1 MSAPLAVLAMGN
13 PLLDMSVS
21 EAPELLEKYG
31 LKKNDAVLA
40 EGKQKEIYADLQE
53 NYKVLYVAGGAA
65 QNAARAAQYVLPT
78 GSTAYLGAVGS
89 DSLADQLR
97 AANDREGLQSA
108 YQVVTDKPTGACA
121 VIITDHDRSLCT
133 ELGAAESFSPAHL
146 DKPEIKDLIT
156 RAKSYYLGGFFLTH
170 GLESALKLAKQAS
183 ENNKPFA
190 MNLSAPFIPQFFKA
204 QVDELMPFVD
214 VLIGNESEAEAYAA
228 SHEWDTKDMATIAS
242 KLAELPKQNAAT
254 PRLVIITQGPS
265 STVVACAS
273 PSALGLS
280 ESPKTYAVEKLASA
294 QIVDT
299 NGAGDAFAGGF
310 LGARQLGKSIDEAI
324 QVGHR
329 MGAMCIQCNGPSFK
343 FPKENVL

>member
-1 MSAPLAVLAMGN
+1 
-13 PLLDMSVS
+13 
-21 EAPELLEKYG
+21 
-31 LKKNDAVLA
+31 
-40 EGKQKEIYADLQE
+40 
-53 NYKVLYVAGGAA
+53 
-65 QNAARAAQYVLPT
+65 
-78 GSTAYLGAVGS
+78 
-89 DSLADQLR
+89 
-97 AANDREGLQSA
+97 
-108 YQVVTDKPTGACA
+108 
-121 VIITDHDRSLCT
+121 
-133 ELGAAESFSPAHL
+133 
-146 DKPEIKDLIT
+146 
-156 RAKSYYLGGFFLTH
+156 
-170 GLESALKLAKQAS
+170 
-183 ENNKPFA
+183 

-228 SHEWDTKDMATIAS
+228 SHEWDVSVGSTKPRRSLTDSRLSHPLQTKDMATIAS

-310 LGARQLGKSIDEAI
+310 LGARQLGKSINEAI

>member
-1 MSAPLAVLAMGN
+1 
-13 PLLDMSVS
+13 
-21 EAPELLEKYG
+21 
-31 LKKNDAVLA
+31 
-40 EGKQKEIYADLQE
+40 
-53 NYKVLYVAGGAA
+53 
-65 QNAARAAQYVLPT
+65 
-78 GSTAYLGAVGS
+78 
-89 DSLADQLR
+89 
-97 AANDREGLQSA
+97 
-108 YQVVTDKPTGACA
+108 
-121 VIITDHDRSLCT
+121 
-133 ELGAAESFSPAHL
+133 
-146 DKPEIKDLIT
+146 
-156 RAKSYYLGGFFLTH
+156 
-170 GLESALKLAKQAS
+170 
-183 ENNKPFA
+183 

-228 SHEWDTKDMATIAS
+228 SHEWDVRADTRGPPPESPGTDSRLSHPSQTKDMATIAS